1 MINQCENEDR
11 RSGDKFYFRPYKEGS
26 ADFPTSTTDDDHD
39 SDDCEDMVEDEEIIT
54 KSKKQD
60 GRLLFVHQTA
70 WQSRL
75 LARYGQDLTF
85 LDAAYKT
92 TKYSL
97 PLFFIAVKTN
107 VDHAI
112 VGLFIVQDE
121 TTQSITEALFIIKQW
136 NPQWKPSYFMTDL
149 CEEEINS
156 IESIFPGNSATPKF
170 LNFVNKNLN
179 TVDTVSY
186 IQLFLTLIIFRL

>member
-1 MINQCENEDR
+1 MI
-11 RSGDKFYFRPYKEGS
+11 
-26 ADFPTSTTDDDHD
+26 
-39 SDDCEDMVEDEEIIT
+39 EDEEIIT

-60 GRLLFVHQTA
+60 GRLLFIHQTA

-75 LARYGQDLTF
+75 LARYGNDLTF
-85 LDAAYKT
+85 LDATYKT
-92 TKYSL
+92 TKYAL

-112 VGLFIVQDE
+112 VGSFIVQDE
-121 TTQSITEALFIIKQW
+121 TTQSITEALTIIKQW

-156 IESIFPGNSATPKF
+156 IETIFPGNFMLPKYIY
-170 LNFVNKNLN
+170 FVIKNLN
-179 TVDTVSY
+179 TIHTFYAIFSHVYLQIVGCCYAISTVNKLGRVGL
-186 IQLFLTLIIFRL
+186 QRRTME

>member
-1 MINQCENEDR
+1 M
-11 RSGDKFYFRPYKEGS
+11 
-26 ADFPTSTTDDDHD
+26 
-39 SDDCEDMVEDEEIIT
+39 IT
-54 KSKKQD
+54 KSKQQN

-85 LDAAYKT
+85 LDATYKT

-97 PLFFIAVKTN
+97 PLFFIAVITN

-112 VGLFIVQDE
+112 VGSFIVQDE
-121 TTQSITEALFIIKQW
+121 TTQSITEALSIIQQW

-156 IESIFPGNSATPKF
+156 KESIFPGN
-170 LNFVNKNLN
+170 FVVAKLMKKP
-179 TVDTVSY
+179 V
-186 IQLFLTLIIFRL
+186 IIP